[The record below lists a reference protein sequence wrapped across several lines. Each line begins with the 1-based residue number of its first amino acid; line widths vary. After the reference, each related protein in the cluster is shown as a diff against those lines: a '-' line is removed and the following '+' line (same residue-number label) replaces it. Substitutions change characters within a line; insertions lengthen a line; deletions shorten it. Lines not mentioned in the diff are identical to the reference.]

1 MEAPGRSLRIAL
13 IDDNVDANDS
23 LCAVLRMMGHEVSA
37 AFDGKA
43 GFELVR
49 DTHPQLVVCDIGLP
63 VMNGYEVV
71 ARLRETV
78 KGPMPF
84 MIALTGFGQP
94 EDLARALAAGFDC
107 HLTKPVDIEE
117 LLRLIAAQGE
127 RLPAP

>member
-1 MEAPGRSLRIAL
+1 
-13 IDDNVDANDS
+13 
-23 LCAVLRMMGHEVSA
+23 MGHEVSV

-43 GFELVR
+43 GFELIR

-63 VMNGYEVV
+63 GMNGYEIV

-84 MIALTGFGQP
+84 MIALTGYGQP
-94 EDLARALAAGFDC
+94 EDLARGLAAGFDL
-107 HLTKPVDIEE
+107 HLTKPVDVEE

-127 RLPAP
+127 RLGTGPTPPPAPR